1 MATLADKPGYRKM
14 TVEEFLELAIEGRA
28 ELEDGV
34 LYMMAGGSVRHA
46 AIGGNIY
53 LALGNKLRGSRCRPF
68 GPDLGVQ
75 TGAATVRL
83 PDVSVYCGVDWAER
97 SSEKLLGEPTVVVE
111 VLSPSTSLF
120 DQNTKLGEY
129 RDLQAVQAIV
139 FVDGDAERCR
149 LVERTGPEAW
159 SDRWLAQGEDL
170 PLACLS
176 ATLTHSDIFA
186 A

>member
-1 MATLADKPGYRKM
+1 
-14 TVEEFLELAIEGRA
+14 
-28 ELEDGV
+28 
-34 LYMMAGGSVRHA
+34 
-46 AIGGNIY
+46 
-53 LALGNKLRGSRCRPF
+53 
-68 GPDLGVQ
+68 
-75 TGAATVRL
+75 
-83 PDVSVYCGVDWAER
+83 
-97 SSEKLLGEPTVVVE
+97 
-111 VLSPSTSLF
+111 LF

-186 A
+186 S